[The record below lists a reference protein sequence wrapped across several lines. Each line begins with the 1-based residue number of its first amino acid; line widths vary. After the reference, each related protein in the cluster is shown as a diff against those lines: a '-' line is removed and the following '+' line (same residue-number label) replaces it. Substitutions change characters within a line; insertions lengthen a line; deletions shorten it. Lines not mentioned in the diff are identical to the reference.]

1 MAPETIGSLLSLAMG
16 FAFAG
21 LIASGYQAL
30 ARRPLSFRLI
40 ERQRRAAALMAVPLL
55 VFAAPFIIMRH
66 TLKAA
71 HVEGGNAGFVALA
84 TALAGFWSLMSGTVV
99 AAGWVEL
106 VRLMA

>member
-1 MAPETIGSLLSLAMG
+1 MAPETIELLLSLAMG

-30 ARRPLSFRLI
+30 ARRPLSLRLI
-40 ERQRRAAALMAVPLL
+40 ERQQRTLALMAVPLL

-66 TLKAA
+66 TLRAA
-71 HVEGGNAGFVALA
+71 RAEGGNAGFVAVA

-99 AAGWVEL
+99 AAGWAEL